1 MKVATSSNKRVSTHG
16 AQLLKELADPLFA
29 KDRLD
34 LIVSLIEKESLAG
47 LLKSK
52 ELGNNA
58 WHFVLHKSYPDSFV
72 LPIIEALMVNSP
84 SGVKALSKNNL
95 TPLHVASRRPN
106 SCGTPETTYAIFKL
120 LIEAYPEPLGVCPR
134 WSKTVGLL

>member
-34 LIVSLIEKESLAG
+34 LIVSLIEKDPLAG

-58 WHFVLHKSYPDSFV
+58 WHFVLHRAYPDSFV
-72 LPIIEALMVNSP
+72 LPVIEALMANSP
-84 SGVKALSKNNL
+84 
-95 TPLHVASRRPN
+95 
-106 SCGTPETTYAIFKL
+106 
-120 LIEAYPEPLGVCPR
+120 
-134 WSKTVGLL
+134 VG